1 MSQSARVSSI
11 EAVKAFKEAL
21 CTFSVDAQGAL
32 CAADMEIR
40 RTIDGLQV
48 RLQYWQRE
56 VRERQEEVTRA
67 KTALVQRRWGHTEGR
82 GPGTT
87 EQEIAL
93 RKAQQRLKEAEAKV
107 ETVKR
112 WQLQLPQAIHEYE
125 GPARQLAGWLDA
137 DLRTV
142 VAILDQR
149 IAALEAY
156 VALTP
161 LSPADPAAAEATGET
176 EGGAPAS
183 SGEGAPAAGAPGPS
197 TEGVTP

>member
-11 EAVKAFKEAL
+11 EAVKAFREAL
-21 CTFSVDAQGAL
+21 CTFSEDAQRAL
-32 CAADMEIR
+32 CAADQEIR
-40 RTIDGLQV
+40 RTLDGLQA
-48 RLQYWQRE
+48 RLQYWQRM
-56 VRERQEEVTRA
+56 VRECQEEVTRA
-67 KTALVQRRWGHTEGR
+67 KTALIQRRWGHHEGR

-93 RKAQQRLKEAEAKV
+93 RKAQARLKEAEAKV
-107 ETVKR
+107 ETVRR

-137 DLRTV
+137 DLRHV

-149 IAALEAY
+149 LAALEAY

-161 LSPADPAAAEATGET
+161 SSPADPAAAET
-176 EGGAPAS
+176 E
-183 SGEGAPAAGAPGPS
+183 SGDGAPAAGAPGPS
-197 TEGVTP
+197 TEGGKP

>member
-11 EAVKAFKEAL
+11 EAVKAFRESL
-21 CTFSVDAQGAL
+21 CTFSEDAQRAL

-40 RTIDGLQV
+40 RTLDGLQA
-48 RLQYWQRE
+48 RLQYWQRQ
-56 VRERQEEVTRA
+56 VRECQEEVTRA
-67 KTALVQRRWGHTEGR
+67 KTALIQRRWGHTEGR

-107 ETVKR
+107 ETVRR
-112 WQLQLPQAIHEYE
+112 WQVQLPQAIHEYE

-137 DLRTV
+137 DLRHV
-142 VAILDQR
+142 MALLDQR

-161 LSPADPAAAEATGET
+161 SSPADSASAEPAESAEGAAAAA
-176 EGGAPAS
+176 APA
-183 SGEGAPAAGAPGPS
+183 PS
-197 TEGVTP
+197 TEGGKP

>member
-1 MSQSARVSSI
+1 MSQAARVSSI
-11 EAVKAFKEAL
+11 DAVKAFKEAL
-21 CTFSVDAQGAL
+21 CTFSENAQRAL

-40 RTIDGLQV
+40 RTMDWLQA
-48 RLQYWQRE
+48 RLQYWQRQ
-56 VRERQEEVTRA
+56 VRECQEEVTRA
-67 KTALVQRRWGHTEGR
+67 KTALIQRRWGHSEGR

-107 ETVKR
+107 ETVRR
-112 WQLQLPQAIHEYE
+112 WQLQLPQAVHEYE
-125 GPARQLAGWLDA
+125 GPSRQLAGWLDA

-142 VAILDQR
+142 IAILDQR

-161 LSPADPAAAEATGET
+161 SSPAEPGAPEAGAEAGAGEAAAEAD
-176 EGGAPAS
+176 AP
-183 SGEGAPAAGAPGPS
+183 APAA
-197 TEGVTP
+197 EGGKP

>member
-1 MSQSARVSSI
+1 MDNADRKKRVARATA
-11 EAVKAFKEAL
+11 EL
-21 CTFSVDAQGAL
+21 LQT
-32 CAADMEIR
+32 IR
-40 RTIDGLQV
+40 
-48 RLQYWQRE
+48 
-56 VRERQEEVTRA
+56 EVTRA
-67 KTALVQRRWGHTEGR
+67 KTALIQRRWGHSEGR

-107 ETVKR
+107 ETVRR

-125 GPARQLAGWLDA
+125 GPARQLGGWLEA

-161 LSPADPAAAEATGET
+161 SSPADPGTPEAGTEAEGV
-176 EGGAPAS
+176 APA
-183 SGEGAPAAGAPGPS
+183 PS
-197 TEGVTP
+197 TEGGTP